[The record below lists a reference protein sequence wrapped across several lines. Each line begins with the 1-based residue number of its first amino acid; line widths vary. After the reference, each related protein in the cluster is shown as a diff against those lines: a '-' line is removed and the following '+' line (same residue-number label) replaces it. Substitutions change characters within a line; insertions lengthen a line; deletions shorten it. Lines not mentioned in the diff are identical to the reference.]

1 MSQRGY
7 ARRRGRRLRF
17 WEGLSRHTERDKA
30 VQGGMGT
37 DEAVK
42 EEEHGN
48 GIVGG
53 SKFHKPPKWERPI
66 GLSLGGPDG
75 SRGTKRA
82 SLSRV
87 RRRQYFSP
95 CIFPTLPPACRSSMP
110 KLGAGTRCIEIF
122 WDNGVPAAD
131 GHMGSLTF
139 ITICKIKA
147 ILPKESFH
155 WQNMLKSLRI
165 HEPDSSS
172 LEAPLSKQL
181 RPGQQRVLV

>member
-30 VQGGMGT
+30 GQGGMGT

-66 GLSLGGPDG
+66 GCPWAVQMEAGDKTGFAVQSETEAVFLTLYLPY
-75 SRGTKRA
+75 A
-82 SLSRV
+82 S
-87 RRRQYFSP
+87 
-95 CIFPTLPPACRSSMP
+95 T
-110 KLGAGTRCIEIF
+110 
-122 WDNGVPAAD
+122 GVPLVNAEIGRRNA
-131 GHMGSLTF
+131 LYRN
-139 ITICKIKA
+139 
-147 ILPKESFH
+147 L
-155 WQNMLKSLRI
+155 L
-165 HEPDSSS
+165 
-172 LEAPLSKQL
+172 
-181 RPGQQRVLV
+181 GQRRTSC

>member
-66 GLSLGGPDG
+66 GCPWAVQMEAGDKTGFAVQSETEAVFLTLY
-75 SRGTKRA
+75 
-82 SLSRV
+82 L
-87 RRRQYFSP
+87 
-95 CIFPTLPPACRSSMP
+95 PTLPPACRSSMP
-110 KLGAGTRCIEIF
+110 KLAAGTRCIEIF

-131 GHMGSLTF
+131 GHMGSLD
-139 ITICKIKA
+139 
-147 ILPKESFH
+147 LH
-155 WQNMLKSLRI
+155 HHL
-165 HEPDSSS
+165 
-172 LEAPLSKQL
+172 
-181 RPGQQRVLV
+181 